1 MAMSDNEKLFLAVVA
16 FLVLKGLLDAK
27 DKNDRAR
34 VESVWDRYRKA
45 DPEREKMP
53 LFD

>member
-16 FLVLKGLLDAK
+16 FLVLKGLLDSK
-27 DKNDRAR
+27 DANDKKR
-34 VESVWDRYRKA
+34 VERVWDRYRKG
-45 DPEREKMP
+45 DPEKEPLP